1 MPRADSSPADPE
13 RPRASWAARGL
24 FVIALLVVLREGRD
38 LFAPIVIAVVLT
50 LALAPL
56 VRALRQRGVPEVLGA
71 ALVVAALIGTVVPLG
86 ASLAGPAAQWWER
99 APQMITR
106 VFAQIDR
113 LRESVPGLA
122 RPAAAPPARTPRG
135 TAAAPPA
142 PPPDPVKERLTSEG
156 VALTGALIGRG
167 VSIAVSATATVILL
181 YFLLAS
187 EHWMLARWVEAV
199 PRRRARALVL
209 GGLRCAQREIG
220 RFALAV
226 GIINVA
232 TGVST
237 GLALWWLGLPN
248 PTLWAVLVAVLNFVP
263 YIGPL
268 MLVALLGVAGGAT
281 FDTPMDMLAPALSF
295 LLIHAVETNLVSPW
309 LIGRRLTLSPVS
321 VFLSVMFWGW
331 MWGIAG
337 ALIAVPLLI
346 ALRTACRRVPRW
358 RALARFLDGDARPV
372 PALRAL
378 LKRRRGVPAA
388 ATTAAAV
395 AAAATGS
402 EAVDVA
408 DVGRVDVLADV
419 AGEPVAVARH
429 LEDHA

>member
-1 MPRADSSPADPE
+1 MPRADSSPAEPE
-13 RPRASWAARGL
+13 RTRPSWAARGL

-38 LFAPIVIAVVLT
+38 LFAPVTIAIVLT
-50 LALAPL
+50 LVLAPL
-56 VRALRQRGVPEVLGA
+56 VRALRRHGVPEVLGA
-71 ALVVAALIGTVVPLG
+71 ALVVAALLGTVVPLG
-86 ASLAGPAAQWWER
+86 ASLAGPAAQWWDR
-99 APQMITR
+99 APQMLTR
-106 VFAQIDR
+106 VFTQLDR
-113 LRESVPGLA
+113 LREAVPGLA
-122 RPAAAPPARTPRG
+122 RPAAAPPARTTRG
-135 TAAAPPA
+135 TAAAAPA

-167 VSIAVSATATVILL
+167 AAIAVSATATVILL

-187 EHWMLARWVEAV
+187 EHWLLARWVEAV

-209 GGLRCAQREIG
+209 GGLRCTQREIG

-226 GIINVA
+226 GVINVA
-232 TGVST
+232 TGLST
-237 GLALWWLGLPN
+237 GLALWWLGMPN

-268 MLVALLGVAGGAT
+268 ILVAMLGVAGGAT
-281 FDTPMDMLAPALSF
+281 FDTPLQMLSPALAF
-295 LLIHAVETNLVSPW
+295 VLIHALETNLVSPW
-309 LIGRRLTLSPVS
+309 LVGRRLSLSPIS

-358 RALARFLDGDARPV
+358 RTLARFLDGDARPV
-372 PALRAL
+372 PALRVL
-378 LKRRRGVPAA
+378 LKRRRAAPAA
-388 ATTAAAV
+388 AS
-395 AAAATGS
+395 S

-408 DVGRVDVLADV
+408 QVGRVDVLADV
-419 AGEPVAVARH
+419 AREPVAVARQFQ
-429 LEDHA
+429 DHA

>member
-1 MPRADSSPADPE
+1 MPRADSSSAEPE
-13 RPRASWAARGL
+13 RPRPSWAARGL
-24 FVIALLVVLREGRD
+24 FLIALLVVLREGRD
-38 LFAPIVIAVVLT
+38 LFAPIAIAVVLT

-56 VRALRQRGVPEVLGA
+56 VRALRRVGVPEVLGA
-71 ALVVAALIGTVVPLG
+71 ALVVAALLATVVPLG
-86 ASLAGPAAQWWER
+86 ASLAGPAAQWWDR

-106 VFAQIDR
+106 VFAQLDR
-113 LRESVPGLA
+113 LRDAVPGLA
-122 RPAAAPPARTPRG
+122 RPAAAPPVRTPRG
-135 TAAAPPA
+135 ATAPPT

-167 VSIAVSATATVILL
+167 AAIAVSATATVILL

-187 EHWMLARWVEAV
+187 EHWMIARWVEAV

-209 GGLRCAQREIG
+209 GGLRCTQREIG
-220 RFALAV
+220 RFAAAV
-226 GIINVA
+226 GVINVA

-237 GLALWWLGLPN
+237 GLALWWIGLPN

-268 MLVALLGVAGGAT
+268 ILVAMLGVAGGAT
-281 FDTPMDMLAPALSF
+281 FDVPLQMAAPALSF
-295 LLIHAVETNLVSPW
+295 LLIHALETNLVSPW

-358 RALARFLDGDARPV
+358 RTLARFLDGDARPV

-378 LKRRRGVPAA
+378 LVRRRAAPAA
-388 ATTAAAV
+388 AAAP
-395 AAAATGS
+395 S

-419 AGEPVAVARH
+419 TREPVAVARQ